1 MKLNFYFL
9 KNYRFHW
16 ILTWLILGFPVL
28 LFAQNVS
35 IEGVLKDAQGPI
47 AGASVAVKGT
57 NAGTRTDVN
66 GAYSL
71 KADKNGTLVISMV
84 GYKPRSVSVADYKAT
99 GSVYRIDLTLE
110 SDMNNLNDVVVVGFG
125 KQKRVNLTGAVSTVT
140 AKDLANR
147 PVQNVTQALQGL
159 VPGLNISQS
168 NGSLE
173 SSPSINIRG
182 TGSISG
188 ASSASPLILID
199 NMEGDLNSL
208 NPQDVENISVLKDAS
223 ASSIYGSRAAFGVI
237 LVTTKRGKLGK
248 IQVNYNNSFR
258 ITSPVYRPEM
268 LDSYSFALYFNDANI
283 NGGSTAFFDNERLQR
298 IKDYQDGKIS
308 ASIIPNPSNKQY
320 WADGYANGNDNV
332 DWYKAIYKD
341 NSFAQEHNMSLSG
354 GNEKTTYYLSA
365 NFLDQA
371 GLMRYNPDGYNRYG
385 VTAKINNKI
394 SEYLD
399 LNYSMRFSREELKR
413 PSFMT
418 DGLYNDLA
426 RQGWPV
432 LPLKDPNG
440 FLYSSPSPAL
450 GLAEGGQDRT
460 TKDWNFHQLQLVLQP
475 IKGWRTTAE
484 LNYRIRN
491 DFRHY
496 DVQQLYNHDVA
507 GNAYVFG
514 NSSNVYEYA
523 YKQNYFNANIYSE
536 YSKSVQRNNFKLL
549 LGYQTEIT
557 KYRDLSALRQG
568 VIVPSQPVLNLTSGL
583 DPNGKVIAPSVS
595 GQYQQ
600 WATAGFFGR
609 LNYDYDGKYLLEA
622 NLRTDASSRFRAD
635 KRWGVFPSVSAGWN
649 VAREEF
655 WGSLNKTVSTFK
667 FRGSYGS
674 LGNQNTN
681 IWYPTY
687 LTIPYGAGNGAW
699 LVNGQQPSTAGAPDL
714 ISTTLTWETVKTYN
728 GGLDFGLFD
737 NRLTGSFDYFV
748 RKTVNMLGP
757 ALELPVTLG
766 TGVPPTNN
774 TDLKSVG
781 YELEIGWN
789 DRLKNGLGYNF
800 KLLFSDAK
808 ITVTRYPNPSGT
820 LLKGYRTNQALGEIW
835 GFTTKGIAKTQAEMD
850 AHLATLPNG
859 GQSAIGSQWAAGDI
873 MYVDYNN
880 DGKVDFGGNS
890 ESNSGDRHVIGNNTP
905 RYRIGFDMGADYKGF
920 DFRAFFQG
928 ILKRDYWTD
937 SYLFWGAT
945 DVIWWSTGLTQ
956 HLDYFR
962 NDPNSPLGVNLDSY
976 YPRPAFG
983 NNKNRQVQSRYIQ
996 NAAYLRLKNV
1006 QLGYTI
1012 PNMMSKRIGISKLRV
1027 FASGEN
1033 LVTWTK
1039 LAKMFDPEMLDYN
1052 WVGNPYPLQ
1061 KVISFG
1067 LSATF

>member
-9 KNYRFHW
+9 KNHKAHW
-16 ILTWLILGFPVL
+16 ALTWFILCFPVL
-28 LFAQNVS
+28 LFAQSVT

-47 AGASVAVKGT
+47 PAASIAVKGT
-57 NAGTRTDVN
+57 TNGTRSDVN

-71 KADKNGTLVISMV
+71 KADANATLVISIV
-84 GYKPRSVSVADYKAT
+84 GYKTRTVSVADYKPNT
-99 GSVYRIDLTLE
+99 GSVYRIDLSLE
-110 SDMNNLNDVVVVGFG
+110 SDLNSLNDVVVVGFG

-159 VPGLNISQS
+159 IPGLNITQS

-182 TGSISG
+182 TGSIG
-188 ASSASPLILID
+188 GNTNTDPLILID
-199 NMEGDLNSL
+199 NMAGDLNSL
-208 NPQDVENISVLKDAS
+208 NPQDVESISVLKDAS

-237 LVTTKRGKLGK
+237 LITTKRGKLGN

-258 ITSPVYRPEM
+258 ITTPVVRPEM

-283 NGGSTAFFDNERLQR
+283 NGGSTAFFDADRLKR
-298 IKDYQDGKIS
+298 IKDYQDGKIT
-308 ASIIPNPSNKQY
+308 ASIIPNPSNKNF
-320 WADGYANGNDNV
+320 WADGYAYGNDNV

-341 NSFAQEHNMSLSG
+341 HSFAQEHNMSITG
-354 GNEKTTYYLSA
+354 GNEKTSYYISGNYLT
-365 NFLDQA
+365 QA

-394 SEYLD
+394 SQYLD

-440 FLYSSPSPAL
+440 YLFSSPSPAL
-450 GLAEGGQDRT
+450 GLDQGGQDRT
-460 TKDWNFHQLQLVLQP
+460 TKDWNYHQLQLVLQP

-484 LNYRIRN
+484 VNYRIRN

-507 GNAYVFG
+507 GNAYVYS
-514 NSSNVYEYA
+514 NSSSVYEYA
-523 YKQNYFNANIYSE
+523 FKENYFNANIYSE
-536 YSKSVQRNNFKLL
+536 YSKSIQKNNFKIL
-549 LGYQTEIT
+549 LGYQTEMT
-557 KYRDLSALRQG
+557 KYRDLSGSRQG
-568 VIVPSQPVLNLTSGL
+568 VIIAAQPVLNLTSGL
-583 DPNGKVIAPSVS
+583 DANGKVVAPSLN

-622 NLRTDASSRFRAD
+622 NLRTDASSRFRSD

-649 VAREEF
+649 IAREDF
-655 WGSLNKTVSTFK
+655 FQGLNKTVNTFK

-674 LGNQNTN
+674 LGNQNTRD
-681 IWYPTY
+681 WYPTY
-687 LTIPYGAGNGAW
+687 LTIPYGAANGSW
-699 LVNGQQPSTAGAPDL
+699 LVGGQQPSTAGAPSL
-714 ISTTLTWETVKTYN
+714 ISTTLTWETVKTYDA
-728 GGLDFGLFD
+728 GLDFGFFN
-737 NRLTGSFDYFV
+737 NRLTGSFDYFI
-748 RKTVNMLGP
+748 RKTLDMLGP
-757 ALELPVTLG
+757 AQLLPATLG
-766 TGVPPTNN
+766 VTPPATNN
-774 TDLKSVG
+774 TDLKSAG

-789 DRLKNGLGYNF
+789 DRLKNGLGYNV
-800 KLLFSDAK
+800 KLLFSDNQV
-808 ITVTRYPNPSGT
+808 TVTRYPNPAGN
-820 LLKGYRTNQALGEIW
+820 LNNYRVGQKLGEIW
-835 GFTTKGIAKTQAEMD
+835 GYTTVGIAKTQAEMD
-850 AHLATLPNG
+850 AHLATLSN
-859 GQSAIGSQWAAGDI
+859 GQSIVGAQWGAGDI
-873 MYVDYNN
+873 MYADYNK
-880 DGKVDFGGNS
+880 DGKFDNGSSTEANP
-890 ESNSGDRHVIGNNTP
+890 GDRHIIGNSTA
-905 RYRIGFDMGADYKGF
+905 RYRVGFDVGADYKGF

-928 ILKRDYWTD
+928 VLKRDYFTD

-945 DVIWWSTGLTQ
+945 DVIWWSSGLKQ

-962 NDPNSPLGVNLDSY
+962 NDPSSPLGVNTDSY
-976 YPRPAFG
+976 YARPTFG
-983 NNKNRQVQSRYIQ
+983 TKKNQQVQTRYVQ
-996 NAAYLRLKNV
+996 NAAYLRLKNI

-1012 PNMMSKRIGISKLRV
+1012 PNMLTKRIGLSKLRV

-1052 WVGNPYPLQ
+1052 WVGNPYPLS
-1061 KVISFG
+1061 KVVSFG